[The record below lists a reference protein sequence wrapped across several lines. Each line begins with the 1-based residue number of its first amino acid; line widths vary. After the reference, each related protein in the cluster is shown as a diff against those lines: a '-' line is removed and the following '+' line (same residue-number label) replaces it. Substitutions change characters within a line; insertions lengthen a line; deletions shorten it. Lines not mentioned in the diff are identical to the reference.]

1 MGRGVNTTS
10 PPTNSLDLVA
20 QSVESLHPADAP
32 SSWTEIVGP
41 PRSPEA
47 VRWHPDLTSL
57 IGYVAPPDCQ
67 AIVTVGGGTA
77 RALEEGPAAA
87 PGLLRPGEQRRC
99 RAVFLLTRDGEAA
112 GYLRMGPAVVIDQPA
127 TAGRIPDVVRRALG
141 LPTPPPDE
149 PTDRLLAQMWLRDV
163 AIAGRARRP
172 LSWAAVVHHHPA
184 LRAVAEAGLDVP
196 PDQMTTVL
204 RVASEVWTW
213 TRLLEQ
219 AAEPGWL
226 AELLPPGAGQWMD
239 EGILARWLL
248 GSTSDVARL
257 LDEVGP
263 LVTTEARRRLEATLR
278 QIGVV
283 GPRHPGCI
291 GPPNT

>member
-1 MGRGVNTTS
+1 MNTTS

-32 SSWTEIVGP
+32 SSWTEILGP
-41 PRSPEA
+41 PRAPEG

-57 IGYVAPPDCQ
+57 IGFVAPPDCQ

-77 RALEEGPAAA
+77 RGLEGDPAPASS
-87 PGLLRPGEQRRC
+87 LLRPGERRRC

-112 GYLRMGPAVVIDQPA
+112 GYLRMGAAVVIDQPA

-149 PTDRLLAQMWLRDV
+149 PTDRLMAQMWLREV
-163 AIAGRARRP
+163 AVAGRAGRGP
-172 LSWAAVVHHHPA
+172 LSWAAVARHHPA
-184 LRAVAEAGLDVP
+184 MRAVTEAGLHVP
-196 PDQMTTVL
+196 ADDMMTVL
-204 RVASEVWTW
+204 RVASEAWTW

-226 AELLPPGAGQWMD
+226 ADLLPPGAGEWMD

-248 GSTSDVARL
+248 GAADDVASL
-257 LDEVGP
+257 LDQVTP
-263 LVTTEARRRLEATLR
+263 LLSAEARRRLEATLHKLD
-278 QIGVV
+278 VL
-283 GPRHPGCI
+283 GPRQ
-291 GPPNT
+291 